1 MARRSI
7 VQRIAQLEARKQ
19 TLLTRLGRHTRAR
32 DTRRKILLGAF
43 VLHQLQHGKNPV
55 FDAKLKQWLRDELPG
70 FLVRENDRE
79 LFAEDLLRPLH
90 DVVVR
95 DEEEER

>member
-43 VLHQLQHGKNPV
+43 VLHQLQHGKDPV
-55 FDAKLKQWLRDELPG
+55 FDAQLRQWLRDQLPG

-79 LFAEDLLRPLH
+79 LFEEDLLLPLQEEQLK
-90 DVVVR
+90 
-95 DEEEER
+95 DEEGSR